1 MREGYS
7 VVVPVFN
14 EERNIVLLHKEL
26 VTVLKS
32 LNLPYEIILV
42 DDGSTDNS
50 LNEIKNLSSNDSSV
64 KYISFK
70 KNLGQS
76 AALKSGFQ
84 YCGYSITITM
94 DSDLQNDPADIPRL
108 LHFYGEYQMIN
119 GWRKYRRDTFSKKI
133 GSKIGNFVRNLF
145 VHDNIKDTGCSLKIM
160 DTAMLKKIK
169 IFNGL
174 HRFLPVL
181 MMSEGAKVKEV
192 PVNHR
197 QRMHGISKYNNF
209 GRAFAGLYDLIC
221 VRWMIKRQINEEIRE
236 KNV

>member
-1 MREGYS
+1 LEEGYS

-14 EERNIVLLHKEL
+14 EEGNISLLHKEL
-26 VTVLKS
+26 VSVLKS
-32 LNLPYEIILV
+32 LNSPYEIIFV

-50 LNEIKNLSSNDSSV
+50 LQEIKRLALEDVAV

-76 AALKSGFQ
+76 AALKSGFHH
-84 YCGYSITITM
+84 CGYSVTITM
-94 DSDLQNDPADIPRL
+94 DADLQNDPADIPRL
-108 LHFYGEYQMIN
+108 LQFYGEYQMVN
-119 GWRKYRRDTFSKKI
+119 GWRKNRRDTFSKKI

-145 VHDNIKDTGCSLKIM
+145 LHDNIKDTGCSLKVM
-160 DTAMLKKIK
+160 DTAMLKRIK
-169 IFNGL
+169 IYKGL
-174 HRFLPVL
+174 HRFLPIL
-181 MMSEGAKVKEV
+181 MTSEGAKVKEV

-197 QRMHGISKYNNF
+197 QRLHGISKYNNLS
-209 GRAFAGLYDLIC
+209 RAFAGLYDLIS

>member
-1 MREGYS
+1 MEEGYS

-14 EERNIVLLHKEL
+14 EEKNIALLYTEL
-26 VTVLKS
+26 SSVLKS
-32 LNLPYEIILV
+32 FNMPYEIILV

-50 LNEIKNLSSNDSSV
+50 LQEIKSLALKDVAV

-84 YCGYSITITM
+84 HCEYTVTITM
-94 DSDLQNDPADIPRL
+94 DADLQNDPKDIPRL
-108 LHFYGEYQMIN
+108 LQFYGEYQMIN
-119 GWRKYRRDTFSKKI
+119 GWRKNRRDTFSKKI
-133 GSKIGNFVRNLF
+133 GSKIGNFVRNMF
-145 VHDNIKDTGCSLKIM
+145 VHDNIKDTGCSLKVM
-160 DTAMLKKIK
+160 DTVMLKRIK
-169 IFNGL
+169 MYKGL

-197 QRMHGISKYNNF
+197 QRQHGISKYNNI
-209 GRAFAGLYDLIC
+209 GRAFTGLYDLIC
-221 VRWMIKRQINEEIRE
+221 VRWMLKRQINEEIKE

>member
-1 MREGYS
+1 LQEGYS

-14 EERNIVLLHKEL
+14 EEGNISLLYKEL

-32 LNLPYEIILV
+32 LNLPFEIIFV

-50 LNEIKNLSSNDSSV
+50 LQEIKRLALKDVAV

-70 KNLGQS
+70 KNFGQS
-76 AALKSGFQ
+76 AALKSGFHH
-84 YCGYSITITM
+84 CGHSVTITM
-94 DSDLQNDPADIPRL
+94 DADLQNDPADIPRL
-108 LHFYGEYQMIN
+108 LQFYGEYQMVN
-119 GWRKYRRDTFSKKI
+119 GWRKNRRDTFSKKI

-145 VHDNIKDTGCSLKIM
+145 LQDNIKDTGCSLKVM
-160 DTAMLKKIK
+160 DTVMLKRIK
-169 IFNGL
+169 IYKGL

-197 QRMHGISKYNNF
+197 QRMHGISKYNNLS
-209 GRAFAGLYDLIC
+209 RAFAGLYDLIS

>member
-1 MREGYS
+1 MQEGYS

-14 EERNIVLLHKEL
+14 EERNIALLYKEL
-26 VTVLKS
+26 STVLKS
-32 LNLPYEIILV
+32 LDLPYEIIFI

-50 LNEIKNLSSNDSSV
+50 LQEIKSLTSKDVSV
-64 KYISFK
+64 RYISFK

-84 YCGYSITITM
+84 HCRYSVTITM
-94 DSDLQNDPADIPRL
+94 DSDLQNDPADIPGL
-108 LHFYGEYQMIN
+108 LQFYGEYQMVN
-119 GWRKYRRDTFSKKI
+119 GWRKNRRDNFSKKI
-133 GSKIGNFVRNLF
+133 GSKIGNLVRNLF
-145 VHDNIKDTGCSLKIM
+145 VHDNIKDTGCSLKVM
-160 DTAMLKKIK
+160 DTAMLKRIK
-169 IFNGL
+169 IYKGL

-197 QRMHGISKYNNF
+197 QRMHGTSKYNNL

-221 VRWMIKRQINEEIRE
+221 VRWMIKHQINEEIKE

>member
-1 MREGYS
+1 LEEGYS

-14 EERNIVLLHKEL
+14 EEKNIALLYTEL
-26 VTVLKS
+26 SSVLKS
-32 LNLPYEIILV
+32 FNMLYEIILV

-50 LNEIKNLSSNDSSV
+50 LQEIKSLALKDVAV

-84 YCGYSITITM
+84 HCKYTVTITM
-94 DSDLQNDPADIPRL
+94 DADLQNDPEDIPRL
-108 LHFYGEYQMIN
+108 LQFYGEYQMIN
-119 GWRKYRRDTFSKKI
+119 GWRKNRRDTFSKKI
-133 GSKIGNFVRNLF
+133 GSKIGNFIRNLF

-169 IFNGL
+169 IYKGL

-197 QRMHGISKYNNF
+197 QRMHGISKYNNLR
-209 GRAFAGLYDLIC
+209 RAFAGLYDLIC